1 MTTRRTIIGLSLLG
15 LADALY
21 MLAYHE
27 GWIDHMWCP
36 FFGEG
41 CEVVGRSPEARH
53 AGVPNAAVGAA
64 AYAGM
69 AALAAFDARI
79 RNTRTPD
86 RGPAA
91 GAAAS
96 ISWLPAVSRPA
107 LPALGLAG
115 ISTAAVAASAALTW
129 EMGTRVRAWCFWC
142 LASAGINAALC
153 ALAWSNVSEAVREAG
168 TGKLEPEV

>member
-1 MTTRRTIIGLSLLG
+1 MTTRRAIMGLSLLG
-15 LADALY
+15 FADALY

-27 GWIDHMWCP
+27 GWIDRMWCP

-53 AGVPNAAVGAA
+53 AGVPNAAAGAA

-69 AALAAFDARI
+69 AALAAIDARV
-79 RNTRTPD
+79 RNARTPD
-86 RGPAA
+86 RGTAA
-91 GAAAS
+91 DAAMLPAS
-96 ISWLPAVSRPA
+96 ISWLPAVSR
-107 LPALGLAG
+107 PALGLAG

-142 LASAGINAALC
+142 LMSAGINAALC
-153 ALAWSNVSEAVREAG
+153 ALAWSNISESMRRIR
-168 TGKLEPEV
+168 

>member
-1 MTTRRTIIGLSLLG
+1 MTTSRAILGLTLFG

-27 GWIDHMWCP
+27 GWIDRMWCP

-41 CEVVGRSPEARH
+41 CEIAGRSPQARH

-69 AALAAFDARI
+69 AALAALDAGGGRD
-79 RNTRTPD
+79 TDAGSATP
-86 RGPAA
+86 
-91 GAAAS
+91 S
-96 ISWLPAVSRPA
+96 LPAW
-107 LPALGLAG
+107 GLAG
-115 ISTAAVAASAALTW
+115 VSTAAVAASAALTW

-142 LASAGINAALC
+142 LMSAGINAALC
-153 ALAWSNVSEAVREAG
+153 ALAWSNVSSAVRRAGARPTREEAVHI
-168 TGKLEPEV
+168 

>member
-1 MTTRRTIIGLSLLG
+1 MTTRRAIIGLSVLG

-27 GWIDHMWCP
+27 GWIDRLWCP
-36 FFGEG
+36 FFGAG
-41 CEVVGRSPEARH
+41 CEIVGRAPQSTH
-53 AGVPNAAVGAA
+53 AGVPNAAAGAA

-69 AALAAFDARI
+69 AALAAIDTRV
-79 RNTRTPD
+79 RSGRTPD
-86 RGPAA
+86 RGTAA
-91 GAAAS
+91 D
-96 ISWLPAVSRPA
+96 VSA

-142 LASAGINAALC
+142 LASAGINVALC
-153 ALAWSNVSEAVREAG
+153 ALAWRNMSKSMRRIR
-168 TGKLEPEV
+168 

>member
-1 MTTRRTIIGLSLLG
+1 MTTSRTIIGLSLLG

-27 GWIDHMWCP
+27 GWIDRMWCP

-69 AALAAFDARI
+69 AALAAVDERVRKTGASHRAS
-79 RNTRTPD
+79 
-86 RGPAA
+86 AA
-91 GAAAS
+91 E
-96 ISWLPAVSRPA
+96 A

-142 LASAGINAALC
+142 LASAGINVALC
-153 ALAWSNVSEAVREAG
+153 ALAWSNMRR
-168 TGKLEPEV
+168 TGN